1 MKKRKKEKEKEKE
14 KEKHETKKNEK
25 NKETIETYI
34 DVHKQIARFSR
45 FGLLALARHA
55 NGLARVD
62 AGRHLH

>member
-14 KEKHETKKNEK
+14 KEKHETKKTEK
-25 NKETIETYI
+25 IGTYI